1 MHCGESRELGLGR
14 GDRDSMPFDYEKTIA
29 QMPHQHGVYL
39 MKDASEHVVYVGKA
53 KDLAK
58 RVKQYFTGH
67 DDRSFVA
74 SLDKI
79 LSRIDVIITSTE
91 REALILEAGLI
102 KRYMPRFNVVLKD
115 DKAMPLLRIDMHDEW
130 PRVELVRRRK
140 KDGALYFGPFPSG
153 QACRV
158 SLNVVNR

>member
-29 QMPHQHGVYL
+29 QMPHQPGVYL

-102 KRYMPRFNVVLKD
+102 KRYMPRFNVVIAD
-115 DKAMPLLRIDMHDEW
+115 RYARRMAARRICEAAKERWSALFW
-130 PRVELVRRRK
+130 PIPERASVPSQSKRR
-140 KDGALYFGPFPSG
+140 
-153 QACRV
+153 Q
-158 SLNVVNR
+158 SLF

>member
-29 QMPHQHGVYL
+29 QMPHQPGVYL

-102 KRYMPRFNVVLKD
+102 KR
-115 DKAMPLLRIDMHDEW
+115 
-130 PRVELVRRRK
+130 
-140 KDGALYFGPFPSG
+140 
-153 QACRV
+153 
-158 SLNVVNR
+158 